1 MISFLRGKLVEK
13 SATAAYIDVGGL
25 GLEVNMSQIAL
36 SQLPDAGAGAG
47 TGAGEGAGAGTG
59 AGAGEGAGAGTG
71 TDAGA
76 SAGEGSD
83 AGADV
88 FVQTYF
94 HVREDAMQLFGFA
107 NAAEKQLFCE
117 LIGVSG
123 IGPKVA
129 LAALSFFEPQVL
141 AAAIVSEDVAKVSK
155 IPGVGKKTAQRI
167 ILELKGTLEAQG
179 FGALA
184 GADAGAGG
192 AGAAGAGGGA
202 GGLLA
207 GGGAGDAA
215 RNAQAAALASA
226 TEALLSMGFTQQEI
240 ELALRDVEPA
250 AKDTTTAKATASS
263 ATANRAISEADLIK
277 HALKRLGAQ

>member
-13 SATAAYIDVGGL
+13 SATAAYIDVGGV
-25 GLEVNMSQIAL
+25 GFEVNMSQIAL
-36 SQLPDAGAGAG
+36 SQLPDAGAGTDAD

-59 AGAGEGAGAGTG
+59 AGAE
-71 TDAGA
+71 
-76 SAGEGSD
+76 
-83 AGADV
+83 V

-107 NAAEKQLFCE
+107 NAAEKQLFTQ

-141 AAAIVSEDVAKVSK
+141 AAAILSEDATKVSK

-184 GADAGAGG
+184 GAAAGVGG

-202 GGLLA
+202 GGSVA

-240 ELALRDVEPA
+240 ELALRDVEPV
-250 AKDTTTAKATASS
+250 AKDTIIAEPA
-263 ATANRAISEADLIK
+263 ATANRAISEADLVK